1 MVFPKLTS
9 FLKLLFRHFF
19 SLPGNK
25 YLCDVRDLRPSD
37 ENIKRKI
44 GKRTP
49 TKCGDSRC
57 WAAGAFLLVGT
68 CLHLLTCWG
77 LQYLF
82 YPPSKC
88 CAKVNRESKRQDHT
102 HTISNYRRLD
112 PLIQSNCRRSTRTIL
127 SFAGLVV
134 LPGFIPFI
142 FFHPLLPRKIIRW
155 QVIQQLFDSVVIIF
169 IRTVHSCYKIFHF

>member
-49 TKCGDSRC
+49 AKCGDSRC

-68 CLHLLTCWG
+68 CLHLLTYWG

-82 YPPSKC
+82 YLPSKC

-112 PLIQSNCRRSTRTIL
+112 PWFKATVGAALEQFFPSP
-127 SFAGLVV
+127 GL
-134 LPGFIPFI
+134 
-142 FFHPLLPRKIIRW
+142 
-155 QVIQQLFDSVVIIF
+155 
-169 IRTVHSCYKIFHF
+169 